1 MFPWLFPYG
10 KGGIG
15 HEAHTAKLGDLTHK
29 QNLLLYHDK
38 RFQTDMY
45 FPMIAFNQEQ
55 LKGAA
60 LGSKLMVKRSR
71 FADVSRRLLNTDAD
85 VAASI
90 ADRMVKGEH
99 VTPENDAEK
108 QCFDLLHDLD
118 SIGAH
123 VMGSATSKK
132 HMRNEIW
139 STTAF
144 AGSPTWFVTMAWADG
159 LHPLALYYAQ
169 MDTVYRPEM
178 RKSDERQCLMSSNP
192 VAAARF
198 FHYMVQVFIRD
209 VLCWQSEEPGLYG
222 QTAAYYASVE
232 Q

>member
-1 MFPWLFPYG
+1 MLGIGRSDDPESMYRNVKAYPGMFPWLFPYG

-29 QNLLLYHDK
+29 RNLLLYHDK

-123 VMGSATSKK
+123 VMGSATSK
-132 HMRNEIW
+132 
-139 STTAF
+139 
-144 AGSPTWFVTMAWADG
+144 
-159 LHPLALYYAQ
+159 
-169 MDTVYRPEM
+169 
-178 RKSDERQCLMSSNP
+178 
-192 VAAARF
+192 
-198 FHYMVQVFIRD
+198 
-209 VLCWQSEEPGLYG
+209 
-222 QTAAYYASVE
+222 
-232 Q
+232 

>member
-1 MFPWLFPYG
+1 M
-10 KGGIG
+10 
-15 HEAHTAKLGDLTHK
+15 
-29 QNLLLYHDK
+29 YHDK

-45 FPMIAFNQEQ
+45 FPMVAFNQEQ
-55 LKGAA
+55 LKGSS
-60 LGSKLMVKRSR
+60 LGSKLMVKRSK
-71 FADVSRRLLNTDAD
+71 FEGVARRLLNTDPE

-90 ADRMVKGEH
+90 ADRMAEGKHVKP
-99 VTPENDAEK
+99 TNDAEK

-118 SIGAH
+118 GVGAH

-144 AGSPTWFVTMAWADG
+144 VGSPTWFITMAWADG

-169 MDTVYRPEM
+169 TDTIYRPEL
-178 RKSDERQCLMSSNP
+178 RKSDERKLLMSNNP
-192 VAAARF
+192 VSAARF
-198 FHYMVQVFIRD
+198 FHYMVEVFLRD
-209 VLCWQSEEPGLYG
+209 VLCWESELPGLYG
-222 QTAAYYASVE
+222 HTEAYYATVE